1 MCGITGVISNNATTK
16 AKREENVLK
25 MNSEIYHRGPDDD
38 GFFSDDLCTLAMRR
52 LSIIDLHTGK
62 QPLYSADK
70 RYLIFFNG
78 EIYNYKILSAELSTK
93 GVNLYTQSDT
103 EVIVNLFSFYGKKML
118 NMLHGMFAFCI
129 YDLVE
134 KKFFFARDRFGEK
147 PFFYYHKGQNLAFSS
162 ELPALLKCDLIKPVL
177 NRTRLNQYLALGYL
191 KEPETLLKDI
201 YTIPPGFYMEFD
213 QNTGIHTEAYFYV
226 TYQPDRSIKTLSDA
240 SNFIK
245 PYFEQAVEK
254 QLVSDV
260 PIGAFLSGGID
271 SSSIVA
277 VMKKYAKEPFQTFTV
292 RFKNT
297 AYDESPIAREVATK
311 IGTIHNE
318 IIVEN
323 NGFTEGHFW
332 HILKHVGHPF
342 PDSSAIPTD
351 LVTKE
356 IAKHVK
362 VALSGDG
369 GDEVFGGYTLFDW
382 IPRIAKAKSIP
393 AWLNNFLQN
402 AIGTI
407 NSKLIDNN
415 QLRQLGKMLE
425 ISKLPIDKIIQ
436 ETQAL
441 FSSNELLNLSKQ
453 QDQISKFSE
462 YDESCSILRNT
473 MLYRVKYDL
482 PLDMLIKVD
491 RMSMANSLEVRSPF
505 LDPVL
510 FEASCKLPDEF
521 LRNKGLGKLVIREMM
536 KDALPSSVFNHPKS
550 GFSIPLHEFK
560 NDEFKRLAIDLL
572 NQPFMYE
579 LFHKTELD
587 KIIKLGLES
596 NKDTYRGSIYRVTH
610 QLWSLMMLSGWI
622 KLYRVKVE

>member
-1 MCGITGVISNNATTK
+1 MCGITGVISNNATKK

-38 GFFSDDLCTLAMRR
+38 GFFSDDICTLAMRR
-52 LSIIDLHTGK
+52 LSIIDLHAGK

-78 EIYNYKILSAELSTK
+78 EIYNYKILSAELSEK

-147 PFFYYHKGQNLAFSS
+147 PFFYYHKGQNLVFSS
-162 ELPALLKCDLIKPVL
+162 ELSALLKCDFIKPVL
-177 NRTRLNQYLALGYL
+177 NKTRLNHYLALGYL

-201 YTIPPGFYMEFD
+201 YTIPPGYYMEFD
-213 QNTGIHTEAYFYV
+213 PNTGIHTEPYFSV
-226 TYQPDRSIKTLSDA
+226 AYQPDKSIKTLSDA

-271 SSSIVA
+271 SSSVVA
-277 VMKKYAKEPFQTFTV
+277 VMKKYAKIPFQTFTV

-297 AYDESPIAREVATK
+297 LYDESPIAREVATK

-323 NGFTEGHFW
+323 NGFTEAQFW
-332 HILKHVGHPF
+332 HILKHVGQPF

-351 LVTKE
+351 FVTKE
-356 IAKHVK
+356 ISKHVK

-369 GDEVFGGYTLFDW
+369 GDEIFGGYPLFDW

-393 AWLNNFLQN
+393 TWLNNSLQN
-402 AIGTI
+402 IIGTI

-415 QLRQLGKMLE
+415 KLRQLGKMLE

-436 ETQAL
+436 EAQSL
-441 FSSNELLNLSKQ
+441 FTSNELLNLSKQ
-453 QDQISKFSE
+453 QDLISEFSE
-462 YDESCSILRNT
+462 YEEIFSILRNS
-473 MLYRVKYDL
+473 MLYRIKYDL

-510 FEASCKLPDEF
+510 FEASCKLPDQF
-521 LRNKGLGKLVIREMM
+521 LRNKGIGKLVIREMM
-536 KDALPSSVFNHPKS
+536 KNELPSSVFTHPKS
-550 GFSIPLHEFK
+550 GFSIPLHDFK
-560 NDEFKRLAIDLL
+560 NEEFKRLAIDLL
-572 NQPFMYE
+572 NQPVMYE
-579 LFHKTELD
+579 LFYKSELE
-587 KIIKLGLES
+587 KILKLGLES
-596 NKDTYRGSIYRVTH
+596 NKDSSRGSIYRVTH
-610 QLWSLMMLSGWI
+610 QLWCLMMLSGWI
-622 KLYRVKVE
+622 KYFEVEIE